1 MSSVTIPEDVF
12 DVVILGGGPAGFTAG
27 IYAARAGL
35 KTLMLSGSAG
45 ASQITYT
52 PHVENFPG
60 FPDGV
65 GGYEL
70 IQKLKKQAAK
80 FGLQVKSEDA
90 KSIKEADL
98 GGVKGWEVE
107 AKSAYRTLAL
117 INATGTSWRKIGI
130 PGEDDYVGRGIS
142 YCATCDAPFFR
153 NREVAVIGGG
163 DTAIEEACFLT
174 RFATKVTIIHRRD
187 KLRATK
193 IIQERAFANEKIGF
207 MWDSYPEEIAGTDD
221 GVTSIKIKNLKT
233 GERRELK
240 VDGVFIF
247 IGLDPNTGL
256 LKGIADLD
264 SSGYILV
271 DRDMKTSAPGIFA
284 CGDCTCKLLRQVI
297 TACGDG
303 ATAAFAAQHYVNE
316 LKGNAY

>member
-1 MSSVTIPEDVF
+1 MSSVAIPEDVF
-12 DVVILGGGPAGFTAG
+12 DVIVLGGGPGGFTAG
-27 IYAARAGL
+27 IYAARAGM

-90 KSIKEADL
+90 QSIKQADL
-98 GGVKGWEVE
+98 GGTKAWEVQ
-107 AKSAYRTLAL
+107 AKSVYRTLAL

-130 PGEDDYVGRGIS
+130 PGEDEFVGRGIS
-142 YCATCDAPFFR
+142 YCATCDAHFFR
-153 NREVAVIGGG
+153 GREVAVIGGG

-174 RFATKVTIIHRRD
+174 KFANKVTIVHRRD

-207 MWDSYPEEIAGTDD
+207 AWDSAPEEITGSDD
-221 GVTSIKIKNLKT
+221 GVTALKIKNLKSGAT
-233 GERRELK
+233 SELK

-256 LKGIADLD
+256 LKGIVDLD
-264 SSGYILV
+264 RSGYIQV

-284 CGDCTCKLLRQVI
+284 AGDCTCKLLRQVI

-316 LKGNAY
+316 LKGDSY

>member
-1 MSSVTIPEDVF
+1 MGSAAIPEDVF
-12 DVVILGGGPAGFTAG
+12 DVIILGGGPGGFTAG
-27 IYAARAGL
+27 IYAARAGM
-35 KTLMLSGSAG
+35 KTLMLSGGAG

-80 FGLQVKSEDA
+80 FGLQVKPEDA
-90 KSIKEADL
+90 QSIKQADL
-98 GGVKGWEVE
+98 GGTKAWEVQ
-107 AKSAYRTLAL
+107 AKSVYRTLAL
-117 INATGTSWRKIGI
+117 VNATGTSWRKIGI
-130 PGEDDYVGRGIS
+130 PGEDEFVGRGIS

-153 NREVAVIGGG
+153 DREVAVIGGG

-174 RFATKVTIIHRRD
+174 KFAKKVTIVHRRD

-193 IIQERAFANEKIGF
+193 IIQERAFANDRIAF
-207 MWDSYPEEIAGTDD
+207 AWDSVPEEIAGSDD
-221 GVTSIKIKNLKT
+221 GVTALKIKNLKT
-233 GERRELK
+233 GATSELK

-256 LKGIADLD
+256 LKGIVDLD
-264 SSGYILV
+264 QSGYIQV

-284 CGDCTCKLLRQVI
+284 AGDCTCKLLRQVI

>member
-1 MSSVTIPEDVF
+1 MSSVSIPEEVF
-12 DVVILGGGPAGFTAG
+12 DVIILGGGPAGLTAG
-27 IYAARAGL
+27 IYASRAGL

-70 IQKLKKQAAK
+70 IQKLKKQAEK
-80 FGLQVKSEDA
+80 FGLQTKSEDA
-90 KSIKEADL
+90 KAIKQLDL
-98 GGVKGWEVE
+98 GGVKGWEVQ

-130 PGEDDYVGRGIS
+130 PGEDEYVGRGIS

-153 NREVAVIGGG
+153 DREVAVIGGG

-174 RFATKVTIIHRRD
+174 KFANKITVIHRRD
-187 KLRATK
+187 KLRATA
-193 IIQERAFANEKIGF
+193 IIQQRAFANEKLRF
-207 MWDSYPEEIAGTDD
+207 MWDSCPEEIVGGDD
-221 GVTSIKIKNLKT
+221 GVTSLKIKNLKT
-233 GERRELK
+233 GEKSELK
-240 VDGVFIF
+240 VEGVFIF
-247 IGLDPNTGL
+247 IGLDPNTEL
-256 LKGIADLD
+256 LKGVADLD
-264 SSGYILV
+264 KSGYILV

-316 LKGNAY
+316 LKGTAY

>member
-1 MSSVTIPEDVF
+1 MSSVAVPEDVF
-12 DVVILGGGPAGFTAG
+12 DVIVLGGGPGGFTAG
-27 IYAARAGL
+27 IYASRAGM
-35 KTLMLSGSAG
+35 KTLMLAGSAT

-60 FPDGV
+60 FPDGL

-80 FGLQVKSEDA
+80 FGLQMKSEDA
-90 KSIKEADL
+90 KSVRQTDL

-107 AKSAYRTLAL
+107 AKSVYKTLAL

-130 PGEDDYVGRGIS
+130 PGEDEYVGRGIS

-174 RFATKVTIIHRRD
+174 KFATKVTIIHRRD
-187 KLRATK
+187 KLRATQ
-193 IIQERAFANEKIGF
+193 IIQQRAFANEKISF
-207 MWDSYPEEIAGTDD
+207 LWDSAPEEIAGGDD
-221 GVTSIKIKNLKT
+221 GVTSLKIRNIKT
-233 GERRELK
+233 GGKSELK

-247 IGLDPNTGL
+247 IGLDPNTEL
-256 LKGIADLD
+256 LKGIVELD
-264 SSGYILV
+264 KSGYIQV

-284 CGDCTCKLLRQVI
+284 AGDCTAKLLRQVI

-303 ATAAFAAQHYVNE
+303 ATAAFAAQHYVKE
-316 LKGNAY
+316 LKGDSY

>member
-1 MSSVTIPEDVF
+1 MSSVAIPEDVF
-12 DVVILGGGPAGFTAG
+12 DVIILGGGPAGFTAG
-27 IYAARAGL
+27 IYASRAGM
-35 KTLMLSGSAG
+35 KTLLLSGSAG

-80 FGLQVKSEDA
+80 FGLQVKPEDA
-90 KSIKEADL
+90 KGITQIDL
-98 GGVKGWEVE
+98 GGVKGWEVQ
-107 AKSAYRTLAL
+107 AKSAYRTLTL

-130 PGEDDYVGRGIS
+130 PGEDEYVGRGIS

-153 NREVAVIGGG
+153 EREVAVIGGG

-174 RFATKVTIIHRRD
+174 KFASKVTIIHRRD
-187 KLRATK
+187 RLRATA
-193 IIQERAFANEKIGF
+193 IIQERALANEKIGF
-207 MWDSYPEEIAGTDD
+207 VWDSAPEEIAGSEE
-221 GVTSIKIKNLKT
+221 GVKSLKLKNLKT
-233 GERRELK
+233 GEKSELK
-240 VDGVFIF
+240 VDGIFIF
-247 IGLDPNTGL
+247 IGMDPNTQL
-256 LKGIADLD
+256 LKGIVELD
-264 SSGYILV
+264 KGGYIQV

-284 CGDCTCKLLRQVI
+284 CGDCTAKLLRQVI

-316 LKGNAY
+316 LKGTSY

>member
-1 MSSVTIPEDVF
+1 MGSFAVPEDVF
-12 DVVILGGGPAGFTAG
+12 DVIILGGGPGGFTAG
-27 IYAARAGL
+27 IYASRAGM
-35 KTLMLSGSAG
+35 KTLMLTGSAG

-80 FGLQVKSEDA
+80 FGLQMKSEDA
-90 KSIKEADL
+90 KGIKQIDL
-98 GGVKGWEVE
+98 GGVKAWEVQ
-107 AKSAYRTLAL
+107 AKAAYKTLAL

-130 PGEDDYVGRGIS
+130 PGEDEYVGRGIS
-142 YCATCDAPFFR
+142 YCATCDGPFFR
-153 NREVAVIGGG
+153 DRQVAVIGGG
-163 DTAIEEACFLT
+163 DTAIEEAGFLT
-174 RFATKVTIIHRRD
+174 KFASKVTIVHRRD
-187 KLRATK
+187 KLRATA

-207 MWDSYPEEIAGTDD
+207 VWDSAPEEIAGTDE
-221 GVTSIKIKNLKT
+221 GVTALKIKNLKT
-233 GERRELK
+233 GEKSELK
-240 VDGVFIF
+240 VNGVFIF
-247 IGLDPNTGL
+247 IGLDPNTEL
-256 LKGIADLD
+256 LKGVAELD
-264 SSGYILV
+264 QSRYIIV

-284 CGDCTCKLLRQVI
+284 AGDCTCKLLRQVI

-316 LKGNAY
+316 LKGNSY